1 MQHVGWC
8 DCWEQSAQ
16 HAEVEDV
23 VLMAD
28 KDHRKRLEALRDRL
42 EAALETCSEN
52 MLPQLAGQY
61 RACLADL
68 ADLPSIQEASP
79 ADDLNARRASRL
91 AAAKAA
97 M

>member
-1 MQHVGWC
+1 VQYVGWC
-8 DCWEQSAQ
+8 DTGEHHAQ
-16 HAEVEDV
+16 HAQVKDV

-28 KDHRKRLEALRDRL
+28 KDHRKRLETLRDRL

-68 ADLPSIQEASP
+68 ADLPSVQEASP

-97 M
+97 V